1 MLVWFVTRHV
11 LYLRV
16 VYSLYYDSPRETA
29 MGCYSGSQQNVTG
42 PFPPP
47 DRYWHLVDPFLDPSG
62 VVCWTNWVKW
72 SFINTLL
79 ILQVLMIVWF
89 GMIIQVAMKVLRG
102 GEAEDSRSDGED
114 EGEEADEESVAGVEH
129 KKADAAKKPI
139 EYEPIEEEVGVEDVR
154 FHSQRSSPVKRF
166 RNGGGVTTGVAFP
179 SDRKE
184 LLGRI
189 GCDGGHE

>member
-1 MLVWFVTRHV
+1 
-11 LYLRV
+11 
-16 VYSLYYDSPRETA
+16 
-29 MGCYSGSQQNVTG
+29 
-42 PFPPP
+42 
-47 DRYWHLVDPFLDPSG
+47 
-62 VVCWTNWVKW
+62 
-72 SFINTLL
+72 
-79 ILQVLMIVWF
+79 MIVWF
-89 GMIIQVAMKVLRG
+89 GMIIQVAIKVLRG

-114 EGEEADEESVAGVEH
+114 EGKEADEERVAGVEH

-166 RNGGGVTTGVAFP
+166 RNGGGVATGVAFP

>member
-1 MLVWFVTRHV
+1 
-11 LYLRV
+11 
-16 VYSLYYDSPRETA
+16 
-29 MGCYSGSQQNVTG
+29 
-42 PFPPP
+42 
-47 DRYWHLVDPFLDPSG
+47 
-62 VVCWTNWVKW
+62 
-72 SFINTLL
+72 
-79 ILQVLMIVWF
+79 MIVWF
-89 GMIIQVAMKVLRG
+89 GMITQVAIKVLKG

-114 EGEEADEESVAGVEH
+114 EGEEEDDEAIEGTID
-129 KKADAAKKPI
+129 KKTDSAKKPI
-139 EYEPIEEEVGVEDVR
+139 EYEPLEEEVGVEDIR